1 MNMPDVTMPW
11 TIAERKAAPRVICAA
26 PSFSSVQRQGA
37 AKAPRLRKPQNGFQV
52 ELFVNF
58 K

>member
-1 MNMPDVTMPW
+1 MPW